1 MYICMYAPGGAAD
14 LSCEVQ
20 SIARLRLERVSQG
33 ARVHE
38 VVLHIITRLRNLA
51 LFQTFTKREGEGE
64 GVLTKEENRPKRSQ
78 VHNLRWT
85 AKS

>member
-1 MYICMYAPGGAAD
+1 MYAPGGAAD
-14 LSCEVQ
+14 LSSEVQ

-64 GVLTKEENRPKRSQ
+64 GEGVLTKEENRPKRSQ

>member
-1 MYICMYAPGGAAD
+1 MYLCMYAPGGAAD

-51 LFQTFTKREGEGE
+51 LFQTFTERKKRE
-64 GVLTKEENRPKRSQ
+64 KEREKEC
-78 VHNLRWT
+78 
-85 AKS
+85 